1 MLGLGGFHLGSLS
14 EHDAQAMI
22 EAAIEGGIRFFWF
35 FDTAQ
40 QYQNG
45 GSEAKY
51 GRFLGPYIATTT
63 S

>member
-1 MLGLGGFHLGSLS
+1 
-14 EHDAQAMI
+14 MI
-22 EAAIEGGIRFFWF
+22 EAAIEGGIRF

-51 GRFLGPYIATTT
+51 GRFLSPNRSSTVSGILF
-63 S
+63 